1 MLLPKLTFDAFPH
14 SPFALMFVKSHCGV
28 KSLLVSVH
36 DRVALSA
43 MFAAGLAS
51 RVNDVRF
58 GPSRY
63 LPMLALT
70 AVLPLPNRSKAP
82 PARGVTFF
90 QFGALSTS
98 GNTVF
103 RVGTSGP
110 GPLVSDGT

>member
-1 MLLPKLTFDAFPH
+1 MLLPKLTFDSLWH
-14 SPFALMFVKSHCGV
+14 SPFALTSVKSHCGM
-28 KSLLVSVH
+28 KSWLASPH
-36 DRVALSA
+36 ARVALSA
-43 MFAAGLAS
+43 MLAAGFAS

-70 AVLPLPNRSKAP
+70 AVLPLPNKSYAP
-82 PARGVTFF
+82 PMRGVTFF

-98 GNTVF
+98 GNTVLRF
-103 RVGTSGP
+103 GTSGP